1 MGSHSAST
9 ATSDASPPRTRSTF
23 RRRRTNSCAPRVS
36 LGAPNPAFLGPSL
49 PPSPSPPAF
58 TPISPPPPSRRYDSI
73 A

>member
-36 LGAPNPAFLGPSL
+36 LGAPNPAFLGPSF
-49 PPSPSPPAF
+49 PFPSCVHSYFA
-58 TPISPPPPSRRYDSI
+58 PPPSRRYDSI